1 MEVTAAAETVSQLP
15 QGRAGMGSFL
25 LRCPSFC
32 SVRELES
39 RFEMSPSMFC
49 TLLIWSHY
57 SSDLP
62 KDAFPTQAPH
72 GRDSYLICDI
82 FLCVYFPISVALPCD
97 D

>member
-1 MEVTAAAETVSQLP
+1 
-15 QGRAGMGSFL
+15 
-25 LRCPSFC
+25 
-32 SVRELES
+32 
-39 RFEMSPSMFC
+39 MSPSMFC